1 MEQAPVQAVDVCMPA
16 GEQPEPGTMPLYDIM
31 RFPVIDWQFRWQR
44 PQQMSEQFAQQGHR
58 VFYVN
63 PEIVGLG
70 KRKRQEKKSAVRLRL
85 KY

>member
-1 MEQAPVQAVDVCMPA
+1 MA
-16 GEQPEPGTMPLYDIM
+16 
-31 RFPVIDWQFRWQR
+31 R

-70 KRKRQEKKSAVRLRL
+70 KEEASREEISRQVKVKILIVI
-85 KY
+85 YG

>member
-1 MEQAPVQAVDVCMPA
+1 MHARWRAT
-16 GEQPEPGTMPLYDIM
+16 EPGTMPLYDIM
-31 RFPVIDWQFRWQR
+31 RFPVIDWQFRWRR